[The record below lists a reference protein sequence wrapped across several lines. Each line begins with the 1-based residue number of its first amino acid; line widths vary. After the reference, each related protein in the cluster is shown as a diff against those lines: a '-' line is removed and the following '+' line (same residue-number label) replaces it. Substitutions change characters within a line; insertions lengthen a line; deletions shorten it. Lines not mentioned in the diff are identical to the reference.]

1 MADKKEHENDDVI
14 FSEIPLAKIEP
25 DVDLPC
31 DIYLKISQKKLKYL
45 YKGDQ
50 LDADKFDYFVSK
62 NVPSIFID
70 NSELK
75 SFTAWLENKKKETV
89 DELTKKVGE
98 ENRALAEKREEMRER
113 IYETFTDQKL
123 DATKVEIL
131 QNEVKSIVNSVSSN
145 PKLRE
150 TLAYLLKHDRS
161 MVNHSINVANIS
173 VYLAM
178 ALGYSH
184 HDLLENI
191 YLGAIF
197 HDYGKAKIPSFL
209 LENKNSV
216 AYKQAMNKHPS
227 DGAKIAASSDKLHNQ
242 ALSIVLQHHE
252 QWDGK
257 GYPKALKGD
266 DIYKPAQI
274 VAMANIFDNI
284 VEENKKKP
292 KEMYKKAIK
301 VIEYD
306 KGKMFNPSLTERVV
320 EALNLV
326 YANKEE

>member
-1 MADKKEHENDDVI
+1 MA
-14 FSEIPLAKIEP
+14 
-25 DVDLPC
+25 
-31 DIYLKISQKKLKYL
+31 
-45 YKGDQ
+45 
-50 LDADKFDYFVSK
+50 
-62 NVPSIFID
+62 
-70 NSELK
+70 
-75 SFTAWLENKKKETV
+75 
-89 DELTKKVGE
+89 
-98 ENRALAEKREEMRER
+98 
-113 IYETFTDQKL
+113 
-123 DATKVEIL
+123 
-131 QNEVKSIVNSVSSN
+131 
-145 PKLRE
+145 
-150 TLAYLLKHDRS
+150 
-161 MVNHSINVANIS
+161 NHSINVANVS

-191 YLGAIF
+191 YLGALF

-227 DGAKIAASSDKLHNQ
+227 EGAKIAASSNKLHNQ

-306 KGKMFNPSLTERVV
+306 KGKMFNPALIERVV
-320 EALNLV
+320 EALNIV
-326 YANKEE
+326 YSSKEE